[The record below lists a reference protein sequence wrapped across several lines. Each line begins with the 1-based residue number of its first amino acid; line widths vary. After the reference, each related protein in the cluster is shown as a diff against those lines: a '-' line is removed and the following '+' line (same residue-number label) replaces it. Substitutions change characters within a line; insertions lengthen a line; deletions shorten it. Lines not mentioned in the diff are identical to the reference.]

1 MPSVV
6 ALSNGAPGHE
16 VLLEGAVLLRMFR
29 EPRAEVVPLLLW
41 LAPSGPAP
49 WQRDALEVVGKR
61 DEALLNAG
69 PDGGS
74 VAWISAA
81 PSRWSL
87 PSGVR
92 PVGRLRGYEG
102 GESVGWRWVERVE
115 VKKWLLSS
123 RCLTEG
129 PPHRSRIGNLRELRI
144 HDERHEEA

>member
-29 EPRAEVVPLLLW
+29 EPRAEVAATPA
-41 LAPSGPAP
+41 LASAV
-49 WQRDALEVVGKR
+49 WICAVAKR
-61 DEALLNAG
+61 RLGVCGEGGEALLNAG

-74 VAWISAA
+74 WVCDAVV

-92 PVGRLRGYEG
+92 PVGRLRSYEG
-102 GESVGWRWVERVE
+102 GESVRWRGVELKVR
-115 VKKWLLSS
+115 LLSG

-129 PPHRSRIGNLRELRI
+129 PPHESRIGNLLQPRI
-144 HDERHEEA
+144 HDERREEA